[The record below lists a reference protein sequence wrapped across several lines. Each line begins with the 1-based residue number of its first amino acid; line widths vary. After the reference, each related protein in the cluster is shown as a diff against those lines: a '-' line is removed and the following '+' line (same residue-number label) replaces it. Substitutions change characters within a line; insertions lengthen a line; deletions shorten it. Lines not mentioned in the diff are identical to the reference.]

1 MINYKTNRDLSK
13 FYKSLDDPQIEEDK
27 KQIQKLVDDIV
38 KNYKGKIKTFTEDDF
53 LNFFQK
59 KSKISYT
66 AGKIGRFLNF
76 KSSLDTQNQEV
87 LKKLGEFE
95 DFMTNESNK
104 LLFVSQEI
112 KQIGYDKL
120 IEFSKSPKLKDYSN
134 WFVQSANG
142 IKYLL
147 GEKEE
152 YVINMKDTATS
163 NVLDNLREELT
174 GSFVFRMNIE
184 GNIKNLSEDEV
195 RSLRSDTNPETRKK
209 AFDAI
214 RKKYLDKK
222 VQITLGNMYS
232 SIVKNWVTE
241 VKIRN
246 YNTVMEPQ
254 NVSEELD
261 NQVVDTLLE
270 EVENSYPLY
279 QKYLGLKA
287 KLLGKNKLEYYDI
300 LAPVSSEERKMPFE
314 EGLDLFLKSMKNFDS
329 QFYDFA
335 VDMFEDGRV
344 DVFPKKG
351 KRGGAFA
358 SYSKDFDSFVLLNY
372 SSKLN
377 DVSTISHEIGHAIHG
392 YFSQNQALQV
402 FDTGLSLAETASVF
416 NELVFTDYLKQTLSK
431 KEKISLLVDM
441 IEDAFATTFRQ
452 IQYILFERRV
462 HQSFYEGKHLTY
474 KDFNNIWREEQ
485 EKLVGDKISFDVPAD
500 KETGWSGIPH
510 IFAVPFYCYSYAFG
524 NILSFS
530 LYQKYKK
537 DGESFIPKYKDIL
550 RAGGSKTPY
559 DLLIQN
565 GIDISSKNFFKDGIA
580 VIEDM
585 VDDLESLV

>member
-38 KNYKGKIKTFTEDDF
+38 KNYKWKIKTFTEDDF

-66 AGKIGRFLNF
+66 AGKIWRFLNF

-87 LKKLGEFE
+87 LKKLWEFE

-147 GEKEE
+147 WEKEE

-174 GSFVFRMNIE
+174 WSFVFRMNIE
-184 GNIKNLSEDEV
+184 WNIKNLSEDEV

-279 QKYLGLKA
+279 QKYLWLKA
-287 KLLGKNKLEYYDI
+287 KLLWKNKLEYYDI

-314 EGLDLFLKSMKNFDS
+314 EWLDLFLKSMKNFDS

-344 DVFPKKG
+344 DVFPKKW
-351 KRGGAFA
+351 KRWWAFA

-377 DVSTISHEIGHAIHG
+377 DVSTISHEIWHAIHG

-402 FDTGLSLAETASVF
+402 FDTWLSLAETASVF

-462 HQSFYEGKHLTY
+462 HQSFYEWKHLTY

-500 KETGWSGIPH
+500 KETWWSGIPH

-550 RAGGSKTPY
+550 RAGWSKTPY

-565 GIDISSKNFFKDGIA
+565 WIDISSKNFFKDWIA